1 MKPIVSLSYFHRKIG
16 PLVYYSFPENVLDAR
31 LYVRIAN
38 IMDQAIEEGF
48 FTHSIEDLNSMNYYF
63 EIYSEIARGGREMLM
78 LSVIIDQSTTLEIE
92 HNILS
97 SCIEFA
103 EKLQSN
109 EEAHKAFYIN
119 EKNSYDEA
127 EQKKIEENE
136 ELIKLWLKELYWASL
151 EEIREKTEEEQIS
164 ILLKDKQIFFTLEK
178 LSNGPI
184 TYEDLQKWFNETFK
198 KSLFEDLIK
207 TLLDQD
213 FIHINEIGYER
224 YILLVKEVESIR
236 MPPKSVIEHFDED
249 PMLIDL
255 VIQKVTQFFDVYK
268 QTKEDSFQLFELI
281 SDSKIYNVLL
291 KLRTGPILKSV
302 LPKLISEKALAS
314 YIEIIDTLK
323 KHEIIDEFKHEGA
336 IYVIL
341 KTDIQITTSFPK
353 YLRKL
358 LPRETKAVIAD
369 KYEPPAKKE
378 FDVKIFLDDLSSK
391 PTYKNEVDKK
401 RKVSKKKKKK

>member
-1 MKPIVSLSYFHRKIG
+1 
-16 PLVYYSFPENVLDAR
+16 
-31 LYVRIAN
+31 
-38 IMDQAIEEGF
+38 
-48 FTHSIEDLNSMNYYF
+48 
-63 EIYSEIARGGREMLM
+63 
-78 LSVIIDQSTTLEIE
+78 
-92 HNILS
+92 
-97 SCIEFA
+97 
-103 EKLQSN
+103 
-109 EEAHKAFYIN
+109 
-119 EKNSYDEA
+119 
-127 EQKKIEENE
+127 
-136 ELIKLWLKELYWASL
+136 
-151 EEIREKTEEEQIS
+151 
-164 ILLKDKQIFFTLEK
+164 
-178 LSNGPI
+178 
-184 TYEDLQKWFNETFK
+184 
-198 KSLFEDLIK
+198 
-207 TLLDQD
+207 
-213 FIHINEIGYER
+213 
-224 YILLVKEVESIR
+224 
-236 MPPKSVIEHFDED
+236 
-249 PMLIDL
+249 MLIDL

-358 LPRETKAVIAD
+358 LSRETKAVIAD